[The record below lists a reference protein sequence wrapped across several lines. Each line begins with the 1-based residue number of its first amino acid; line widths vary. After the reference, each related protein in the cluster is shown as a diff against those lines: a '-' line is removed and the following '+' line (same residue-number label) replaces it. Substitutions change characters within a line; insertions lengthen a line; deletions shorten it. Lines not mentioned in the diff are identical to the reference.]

1 MKKSERYQ
9 HDKTATCKKFYFI
22 GSVLGNRVLTE
33 KTGYHSSD
41 GSALQ
46 SAINMQSLFET
57 YKGHV
62 MYPRERILFRLFQ
75 GPVKRIRIFLK
86 PHFFTQIG
94 LYTPHE
100 TSAHF
105 STLHDYCKRSFK
117 YTVFGKFK
125 LLKVLSDTVTGVFK
139 VIPW

>member
-1 MKKSERYQ
+1 MKKAESYQ

-22 GSVLGNRVLTE
+22 GQVLGNRVLTE
-33 KTGYHSSD
+33 ETGYHSSN

-62 MYPRERILFRLFQ
+62 MYSRERILFRPFQ

-86 PHFFTQIG
+86 PHFLHKSAFI
-94 LYTPHE
+94 LPHE

-105 STLHDYCKRSFK
+105 STLHDYCKRS
-117 YTVFGKFK
+117 
-125 LLKVLSDTVTGVFK
+125 LKIYLESLSC
-139 VIPW
+139 

>member
-1 MKKSERYQ
+1 MKKAESYQ

-22 GSVLGNRVLTE
+22 GQVLGNRVLTE
-33 KTGYHSSD
+33 ETGYHSSD

-62 MYPRERILFRLFQ
+62 MYSRERILFRPFQ

-94 LYTPHE
+94 LYT
-100 TSAHF
+100 
-105 STLHDYCKRSFK
+105 STRN
-117 YTVFGKFK
+117 
-125 LLKVLSDTVTGVFK
+125 
-139 VIPW
+139 

>member
-41 GSALQ
+41 GSAFAFDFQ
-46 SAINMQSLFET
+46 HAN
-57 YKGHV
+57 
-62 MYPRERILFRLFQ
+62 FRHKKVSD
-75 GPVKRIRIFLK
+75 VKRIRIFLK

-94 LYTPHE
+94 LYT
-100 TSAHF
+100 
-105 STLHDYCKRSFK
+105 STKLVHIFPRKMIIASVLLNIC
-117 YTVFGKFK
+117 GKFK
-125 LLKVLSDTVTGVFK
+125 PLKEVFK
-139 VIPW
+139 VIPS

>member
-1 MKKSERYQ
+1 M
-9 HDKTATCKKFYFI
+9 
-22 GSVLGNRVLTE
+22 
-33 KTGYHSSD
+33 
-41 GSALQ
+41 Q

-86 PHFFTQIG
+86 PHFFTQIV

-125 LLKVLSDTVTGVFK
+125 LLKVLSDTVKGVFK